1 MLVSKSSKT
10 FPSYDSNQELTSY
23 VNQIPFLKPLEI
35 SKMIR
40 ELGYVGQEGAVSVV
54 SLMAYRHISRL
65 RRIYIDGISSELL
78 PPKSNILLIGP
89 TGVGKT
95 FLIEILFRNILNLPT
110 VIVDMTSYSETGY
123 MGQDAKNILVR
134 LLYAADLN
142 PVACSVGVVCLDE
155 FDKVAS
161 GHSSSAIIGSPNSKD
176 VSGIGVQRELLK
188 MMENTSVSIK
198 DQISQNIVSSN
209 GILSTS
215 NIAFIACGAFSGF
228 KELAEITK
236 EGDIGFGK
244 IPKPKS
250 GKKIAVSYTEEDVN
264 VARHFQKY
272 GFLPEL
278 IARFKRIIPFQAL
291 SKEELKKILTDNI
304 ITRYT
309 NEFFFEGIKLMV
321 SDELLNLVV
330 NRAIYRETGA
340 RGVES
345 VFARCLEEAAFEAYS
360 QDGVSIVR
368 LLKKNDEII
377 FEIE

>member
-40 ELGYVGQEGAVSVV
+40 ELGYVGQEGAVTVI
-54 SLMAYRHISRL
+54 SLMAYRHVSRL
-65 RRIYIDGISSELL
+65 RRIYLDGISSELL

-123 MGQDAKNILVR
+123 MGQDAKNILIR

-161 GHSSSAIIGSPNSKD
+161 GQSNSAIIGSPNSKD

-188 MMENTSVSIK
+188 MMENTSISIK
-198 DQISQNIVSSN
+198 DEVAQNIFNSN
-209 GILSTS
+209 VMLSTS

-236 EGDIGFGK
+236 GGDIGFGK
-244 IPKPKS
+244 IPQAKS